1 MLNEIE
7 TQTISISPTAAE
19 AVQNILTERKLEDY
33 ALRVYISS
41 GGCCGAQ
48 FGMALDNNF
57 HEDDTTINSNGVKLF
72 VDAASLESLR
82 GASIDFV
89 DDPVKG
95 SGFVVNNVNLGNSQN
110 EEGCGGGSGGCGGSC
125 SCNN

>member
-1 MLNEIE
+1 MFSE
-7 TQTISISPTAAE
+7 TQSTVILITRQGMGDAE
-19 AVQNILTERKLEDY
+19 QPLPMKLIQTYLTLLND
-33 ALRVYISS
+33 
-41 GGCCGAQ
+41 
-48 FGMALDNNF
+48 
-57 HEDDTTINSNGVKLF
+57 SNTLPDVICFYTDGVKLV

-95 SGFVVNNVNLGNSQN
+95 SGFVVNNVNLGHNS
-110 EEGCGGGSGGCGGSC
+110 EEGCGSGSGGCGGSC